1 MYSNPETQQVVH
13 SLTTICSSIPIMQT
27 LQGTTQQLFIDSSDD
42 GVAPPDVIIHCLKA
56 ITPDV
61 LSSLGMREFYKSYPI
76 WQKMT
81 IYQHNR
87 AIAWFHQLPEEIQDR
102 FLYTFFCFSL
112 LIITHNLFY
121 FLIFRKCNNGCH

>member
-1 MYSNPETQQVVH
+1 
-13 SLTTICSSIPIMQT
+13 MQT
-27 LQGTTQQLFIDSSDD
+27 LQGTTQQWFIDSSDD
-42 GVAPPDVIIHCLKA
+42 GVAPEWENIPPDVIIHCLKA

-102 FLYTFFCFSL
+102 YL
-112 LIITHNLFY
+112 
-121 FLIFRKCNNGCH
+121 